1 MKFTKLLFVAGTLTG
16 LAATAAFAQDAAPAA
31 AEAAGQGS
39 DAAAAAVAYATEPNV
54 AYIFNTLLFLVGG
67 FLVMWMAAGFA
78 MLEAGLVRSKNVS
91 MQCLKN
97 IALYSIA
104 GIMYWIVGYN
114 LMYTGVDGGYFGSF
128 GTYSFD
134 AVGGNNLATG
144 YSTASDWFFQMVFVA
159 TAASIVSGT
168 LAERIKL
175 WPFLAFT
182 VILTGFIYP
191 IAGSWQWGAGWLSVM
206 GFSDFAGSTL
216 VHSVGG
222 WAALAGALLLGA
234 RKGRFAADGRGV
246 AMPGSSIPLATLGTF
261 ILWLGWFGFN
271 GASQL
276 AMGTISDVSDV
287 SRIFANTNLAAAG
300 GVVASMIL
308 LQVIYKRVDVTMVLN
323 GALAGLVS
331 ITAEPLQP
339 SPLSAILIGAVGG
352 VIVVFAV
359 PLLDKL
365 KIDDVVG
372 AIPVHLLAGIWGTM
386 AVPLTNAETSFG
398 VQLIGVLAYGVFT
411 FVVSLVVWAILK
423 AVMGIRVSEEEEA
436 LGLDRTEVG
445 VEAYPEF
452 SVGRA

>member
-1 MKFTKLLFVAGTLTG
+1 MKFTKLLFAAGTLTG

-234 RKGRFAADGRGV
+234 RKGRFTADGRGV

-276 AMGTISDVSDV
+276 AMGTVSDVSDV
-287 SRIFANTNLAAAG
+287 SKIFVNTNMAAAAG
-300 GVVASMIL
+300 VVVAIIL
-308 LQVIYKRVDVTMVLN
+308 TQLRYGKADTTMALN
-323 GALAGLVS
+323 GALAGLVA
-331 ITAEPLQP
+331 ITAEPLTP
-339 SPLSAILIGAVGG
+339 NVGMAIVIGGIGG
-352 VIVVFAV
+352 ALPVIFV

-372 AIPVHLLAGIWGTM
+372 AIPVHLVAGIWGTL
-386 AVPLTNAETSFG
+386 AVPLTNTEVPFIAQLTGVVATGAFVCITSAI
-398 VQLIGVLAYGVFT
+398 VWLALKATIGV
-411 FVVSLVVWAILK
+411 
-423 AVMGIRVSEEEEA
+423 RPSEEEELA
-436 LGLDRTEVG
+436 GLDVG
-445 VEAYPEF
+445 ETGIEAYPEF
-452 SVGRA
+452 SRAN